1 MITLL
6 HESVGHADELVRAL
20 NLAQESMAESAV
32 QQASKPESKSIGH
45 RGSLENIRHEAERA
59 HSSVHAIVE
68 QLQSLFLKVLQHNP
82 DAGRNAELVREA
94 EEILTRMTHQI
105 QLRCTDWC
113 VSMGTQDKEA
123 NLETGF
129 LQVNSADGLRT
140 LQRLIAEY
148 GGLRHLLE
156 GDSGAQSISGA
167 QISLLA
173 QETYRVGLDLLQDAL
188 ELLRAIDPL
197 KKHRLEMEVRELDI
211 KLVALRTGN
220 AEDERVKLMEAT
232 KKSHLERLDIMQN
245 QQLRIEELLHLSGRC
260 EATLQ
265 CARIEITALK
275 TADSGLNVEQATES
289 LRKTIERAR
298 EVQEE
303 LKRLSL

>member
-1 MITLL
+1 
-6 HESVGHADELVRAL
+6 
-20 NLAQESMAESAV
+20 
-32 QQASKPESKSIGH
+32 
-45 RGSLENIRHEAERA
+45 
-59 HSSVHAIVE
+59 
-68 QLQSLFLKVLQHNP
+68 
-82 DAGRNAELVREA
+82 
-94 EEILTRMTHQI
+94 
-105 QLRCTDWC
+105 
-113 VSMGTQDKEA
+113 
-123 NLETGF
+123 
-129 LQVNSADGLRT
+129 
-140 LQRLIAEY
+140 
-148 GGLRHLLE
+148 
-156 GDSGAQSISGA
+156 
-167 QISLLA
+167 
-173 QETYRVGLDLLQDAL
+173 
-188 ELLRAIDPL
+188 
-197 KKHRLEMEVRELDI
+197 MEVRELDI